1 MTKDEQEGI
10 KITLLG
16 NPGVGKTCIIYRYIE
31 DKFNE
36 DTLSSISMSCAEK
49 KIKLNDENKTEM
61 LFEIWDTCGQ
71 EKYRHLSNLYFK
83 EAKAAIL
90 VYDTTSKSSF
100 NDIKNYW
107 YNNVK
112 EHSSKDISKS
122 FLYFHI

>member
-1 MTKDEQEGI
+1 MDELKKI
-10 KITLLG
+10 KVILVG
-16 NPGVGKTCIIYRYIE
+16 ESGVGKTCIIYRYIE

>member
-1 MTKDEQEGI
+1 MDELKKI
-10 KITLLG
+10 KVILVG
-16 NPGVGKTCIIYRYIE
+16 ESGVGKTCIIYRYIE

-71 EKYRHLSNLYFK
+71 EKYRHLSKLYFK

-90 VYDTTSKSSF
+90 VYDTTSKTSF

-112 EHSSKDISKS
+112 ENSSEDISKR

>member
-1 MTKDEQEGI
+1 MDELKKI
-10 KITLLG
+10 KVILVG
-16 NPGVGKTCIIYRYIE
+16 ESGVGKTCIIYRYIE

-83 EAKAAIL
+83 DAKAAIL

-100 NDIKNYW
+100 NDIKDYW
-107 YNNVK
+107 YNSVK
-112 EHSSKDISKS
+112 ENFDKDISKR
-122 FLYFHI
+122 FL